1 MRSCWPQRWTALPR
15 LGWRLYTFRL
25 MLKLRNQWFVFT
37 FLLMIRVI
45 VIVILVRW
53 VFLYSLTVC
62 DYRTYITV
70 NILFMAYVNAILD
83 ANCRKKWDRR
93 QNLNHDSS
101 QGGNSP
107 QCFCNEGHRHDCLPF
122 TCSFPFFWTL
132 GLNSPLMVMVL
143 LHPQSPTFSTRHLS
157 WDFLGVSLPK
167 AGRPYHPTQRLV
179 INASLR

>member
-1 MRSCWPQRWTALPR
+1 MDVCPSLWRSPPPTMDSARMRSCWPQRWTALPR

-25 MLKLRNQWFVFT
+25 ILKLRNQWFVFT

-122 TCSFPFFWTL
+122 TCLSLFFEHL
-132 GLNSPLMVMVL
+132 A
-143 LHPQSPTFSTRHLS
+143 STPLS
-157 WDFLGVSLPK
+157 WLWYYPIPNGPPFPQDNSVETS
-167 AGRPYHPTQRLV
+167 
-179 INASLR
+179 